1 MLPGAW
7 YQAKEHTLPELLV
20 PIQRAVERGE
30 HKVEGGMGGS
40 ASKRVFSDSVV
51 LWKVPQVTQEADH

>member
-1 MLPGAW
+1 MLPRAC
-7 YQAKEHTLPELLV
+7 YRAKEHTSPELLV

-30 HKVEGGMGGS
+30 REVEGGMGGS
-40 ASKRVFSDSVV
+40 ASKRVFSNSVV

>member
-7 YQAKEHTLPELLV
+7 YQAKEHTPPELLV
-20 PIQRAVERGE
+20 PIQRAVERE
-30 HKVEGGMGGS
+30 EREVEGGMGDS
-40 ASKRVFSDSVV
+40 ASKRVFSNSVV